1 MNSVLVRLTT
11 ALADRYRIERELGAG
26 GMATVY
32 LAHDIKHERDV
43 AIKVLHPD
51 LGAALGG
58 ERFLSEIRTTA
69 RLQHPHILALLDS
82 GEADGLLYY
91 VMPLVTGETLR
102 ARLERERQL
111 PIADAVRIAREVAS
125 ALDYA
130 HRQNV
135 IHRDIKPENI
145 LLHDGQA
152 IVADF
157 GIALAVQSAGGARM
171 TQTGLSLGTPQYMSP
186 EQAMGERTID
196 ARSDVYAL
204 GAVLYEMLAGDA
216 PFTGSS
222 VQAIV
227 AKVLSERPTALHRL
241 RDTVPA
247 HVEHAV
253 FTALAKLPADRYA
266 SAAEFATAL
275 SAASGATFAAAT
287 SASVPAR
294 PFARDRRTWVSFA
307 AVATSLIVVAWAF
320 ARPVSSSA
328 VSRQR
333 VQLWQSGLQ
342 AALSPGART
351 VATQAAI
358 APDGSS
364 IVFADTTARGSILM
378 RKLRNASDA
387 TVMTGTDGA
396 SSPFFSPDGKWVAY
410 LTTDRKLRKVPID
423 GGGSVTLA
431 EDVAADYRVGGW
443 LDDNTIVYQAVGQVL
458 KRLPADGGPA
468 TILPG
473 FKLFGYSAA
482 LEPLPGS
489 KGFLLSICPNNC
501 AIGSSVYAY
510 SFRTDSLILLVPRA
524 AGNWYSPTGHLLYT
538 AREGGLYAAGFDVDK
553 LTLTSGAVSVI
564 DGVDPARF
572 VMSSSGTV
580 LYTTDEATRSLTE
593 LVWVTRDGRVS
604 AFDSS
609 WVDHFE
615 YPALSP
621 DGQSLAVSV
630 RAATTD
636 LWIHRSDGTRR
647 KLVAPGAINW
657 RPSWTPD
664 GKSLVFVSV
673 GDVEKNVQD
682 VTVYRA
688 PADGSTKASL
698 LQRSAFG
705 LWEAELSRDGAWM
718 VMRSDVE
725 GSRSAILARRLTGDS
740 TILPIVDSPT
750 ILLAYNIALSPDG
763 RWLAYTANETDG
775 LINVF
780 VTSFPDARTKF
791 VVSRGGG
798 TEPRWSRNGRELFFE
813 SGGQLKVVDVPAGP
827 TFSPGNPRTLFS
839 LAGYRRA
846 RNRQQY
852 DVSPDGTRFL
862 MIRERGATTTPGVV
876 YVENWLTELRAKV
889 KK

>member
-1 MNSVLVRLTT
+1 MNDAVARLTA
-11 ALADRYRIERELGAG
+11 ALSDRYRIERELGAG

-32 LAHDIKHERDV
+32 LAHDIKHDRDV

-69 RLQHPHILALLDS
+69 RLQHPHILPLLDS
-82 GEADGLLYY
+82 GEAHGLLYY

-102 ARLERERQL
+102 ARMERERQL
-111 PIADAVRIAREVAS
+111 PIPEAVRIAREVAS

-130 HRQNV
+130 HRHNV

-227 AKVLSERPTALHRL
+227 AKVLSERPTALRTL

-275 SAASGATFAAAT
+275 STASGATFATAT
-287 SASVPAR
+287 IASLPAR
-294 PFARDRRTWVSFA
+294 PRARDPRTWVSVIA
-307 AVATSLIVVAWAF
+307 IASSLVVAAWAF
-320 ARPVSSSA
+320 ARPVASGA

-333 VQLWQSGLQ
+333 VQLWQSSLQ

-378 RKLRNASDA
+378 RKLRDASDA
-387 TVMTGTDGA
+387 TVMAGTDGA

-410 LTTDRKLRKVPID
+410 LTTDRKLRKVPIA

-431 EDVAADYRVGGW
+431 EDVAPDYRVGGW
-443 LDDNTIVYQAVGQVL
+443 FDDNTIVYQAVGQVL
-458 KRLPADGGPA
+458 KRLPADGGAAA
-468 TILPG
+468 TLPG
-473 FKLFGYSAA
+473 FKLFGYAAA

-510 SFRTDSLILLVPRA
+510 SFKTDSMILLVPKA

-553 LTLTSGAVSVI
+553 LALTSGAVSVI

-572 VMSSSGTV
+572 VISSSGTV
-580 LYTTDEATRSLTE
+580 LYTTEEATRSLTE

-609 WVDHFE
+609 WVGHFE

-630 RAATTD
+630 RVATTD

-647 KLVAPGAINW
+647 KLEAPGAINW

-673 GDVEKNVQD
+673 GDVAKNVQD

-688 PADGSTKASL
+688 PADGSAKASL

-718 VMRSDVE
+718 VLRSDVE

-740 TILPIVDSPT
+740 TILHLVDDPA
-750 ILLAYNIALSPDG
+750 IELAYNIALSPDG
-763 RWLAYTANETDG
+763 RWLAYSANETDG
-775 LINVF
+775 LVNVF

-846 RNRQQY
+846 RNRPQY

-862 MIRERGATTTPGVV
+862 MIRERGAMTTPSVV